1 MRRDP
6 DFNSLSQPEV
16 YALICESL
24 FCLKDNPKYSTI
36 SELAFLLE
44 KDSFIKFI
52 KYFGGLTITV
62 PTMEEFKET
71 IGLLL
76 LYQAVEIDKLPWKQA
91 LEFAGYSIERSR
103 SVQRKLAIL
112 KKSIKDFKAGAT
124 QYD

>member
-6 DFNSLSQPEV
+6 DFKTLSQPEI

-24 FCLKDNPKYSTI
+24 YALKDNPKYATI

-44 KDSFIKFI
+44 KESFIKFI

-62 PTMEEFKET
+62 PTLDEFKET

-76 LYQAVEIDKLPWKQA
+76 LYQAVEIDGLPWKQA
-91 LEFAGYSIERSR
+91 LEFAGYTKEESR

-112 KKSIKDFKAGAT
+112 KKSIKDFKVGANS
-124 QYD
+124 YD

>member
-52 KYFGGLTITV
+52 KYFGGLTITI

-91 LEFAGYSIERSR
+91 LEFAGYSPDRSR

>member
-52 KYFGGLTITV
+52 KYFGGLTITI